1 MQGINLSALLS
12 ALLIASIA
20 AMSIAVTG
28 ANAASDVANEFV
40 VEGEYEDVQYDL
52 EDAIVGRGL
61 TVDHVSHVS
70 DMLQRTAGVVEGAKQ
85 IYKKGQQFQFCS
97 AKLSREAMQADPANI
112 VFCPYMVYMYE
123 RVDEPGKVHI
133 GYRKLNEI
141 GSERSVKALKAVND
155 LLHGI
160 IKEASGN

>member
-1 MQGINLSALLS
+1 MQGTKLSALFS
-12 ALLIASIA
+12 GLLIASIA
-20 AMSIAVTG
+20 TMWLAVTG
-28 ANAASDVANEFV
+28 ANAGADVANEFV

-61 TVDHVSHVS
+61 TVDHISHVS

-85 IYKKGQQFQFCS
+85 IYKKGEQFQFCS

-123 RVDEPGKVHI
+123 RADEPGKVHV